1 MSLGGTM
8 KRQRRSSSRIAAR
21 GGAPE
26 PEGETVDFG
35 VGYMEDNVLAMLDSQ
50 GVKDAE
56 SIRDDKLSFLD
67 VVFEEFV
74 MPEKARPSKSIYRAV
89 YSCLRE
95 SKSMEVAMASYR
107 LLKDL
112 DEVVISYASEVPYK
126 NVSCITS
133 LNLSSLARD
142 LMVKESPI
150 CAFPVKT
157 LVFRHFIDQLV
168 KDFEQTRASFDG
180 ANMERFCVYKQLEMC
195 GGNSSFDKILL
206 ELLHFSL
213 EGVTEN
219 NSSLQYFDI
228 IYKST
233 QALISLLFHLDELKT
248 SLTKDYIDQL
258 VDKLFKNNGEKMP
271 IFLEA
276 IQKPEQ
282 KLQFVME
289 CFVKL
294 FSSRRPPIDFS
305 SFEVLLQRFD
315 DRTAQV
321 LLKESQSQLLLAHA
335 FQAILCIN
343 PSDGSSIAG
352 LFIAAFE
359 KLQAVPRDFIVH
371 PTAKQALVVAEV
383 LSNI

>member
-1 MSLGGTM
+1 M
-8 KRQRRSSSRIAAR
+8 KRQRRSSSR
-21 GGAPE
+21 
-26 PEGETVDFG
+26 ETVDFG

-50 GVKDAE
+50 GVKDSE

-74 MPEKARPSKSIYRAV
+74 MPEQARPSKSIYRAV

-150 CAFPVKT
+150 RAFQFPVKT

-168 KDFEQTRASFDG
+168 KDFEQTRATFDG

-305 SFEVLLQRFD
+305 SFKVLLQRFD

-335 FQAILCIN
+335 FQAILCSN